1 MSRFISIILLLSVFF
16 LIGMVFGM
24 NQDTTTKQA
33 PNNFD
38 EQIQENISPAEDVY
52 YDEEEI
58 KEMNQIENMDVME
71 TSAALSV
78 TQKTASIIETGVKG
92 FYEIVVGILYQI
104 AQIGRASCREIGE
117 IKEE

>member
-1 MSRFISIILLLSVFF
+1 MSRFISIMLLLTVFF

-24 NQDTTTKQA
+24 NQSTTTKQK
-33 PNNFD
+33 PNNID

-52 YDEEEI
+52 SDEKEV
-58 KEMNQIENMDVME
+58 KEMNQVENTDVME
-71 TSAALSV
+71 PSAALSV

-104 AQIGRASCREIGE
+104 AQLFF
-117 IKEE
+117 